1 MARIEG
7 TATAVTPIRSGAES
21 LRTTIPAWVVKHLGL
36 TKNDRLDWTLDKKG
50 DVWVAKVEKEPA
62 RG

>member
-7 TATAVTPIRSGAES
+7 TATAVTPIRSDAES

-36 TKNDRLDWTLDKKG
+36 TKNDRLDWTLDKRG

-62 RG
+62 GG